1 MSKMSLAGLIF
12 GLTILGGLFFLI
24 GFLAAVASLGT
35 GNPAG
40 STTWASA
47 NTSSQTGGA
56 TAAISKFAGSVGGKL
71 IHDQVIHL
79 QAKLGGGALSKV
91 VNHIPPSLQP
101 FAVQAQNHLA
111 IKSQQHINGI
121 VAGGKAG
128 IFGPRAFGSAQN
140 KPNQAPIPNYQP
152 QSNVITEL
160 PSRPRK
166 GIFYPKNQQYQQA
179 PQPQYRPFPGQP
191 PLPYPN
197 QAVQPQLQCPQP
209 QPQSQVMPQPQPILR
224 RN

>member
-24 GFLAAVASLGT
+24 GFLAAIASFGT
-35 GNPAG
+35 SG
-40 STTWASA
+40 SATPTTWASA
-47 NTSSQTGGA
+47 NTSVKAGGA
-56 TAAISKFAGSVGGKL
+56 ADVISKFAGSVGGKL

-128 IFGPRAFGSAQN
+128 IFGPRAFGAAQN
-140 KPNQAPIPNYQP
+140 KPTQAPIPNYQP
-152 QSNVITEL
+152 QSNVTTEL

-166 GIFYPKNQQYQQA
+166 GFFYPKNQQYQQA

-197 QAVQPQLQCPQP
+197 QAVPPQLQYPQP
-209 QPQSQVMPQPQPILR
+209 QPQVMPQPQPIPR